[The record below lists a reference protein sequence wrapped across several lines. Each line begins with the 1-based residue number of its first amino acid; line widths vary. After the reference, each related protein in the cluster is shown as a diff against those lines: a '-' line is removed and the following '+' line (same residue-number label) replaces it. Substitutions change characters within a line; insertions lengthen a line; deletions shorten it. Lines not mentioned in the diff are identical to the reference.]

1 MHPIEF
7 KNMLCPWCGG
17 DTSLSIETVYSEQE
31 YIEECQRCSSPI
43 LVKITVPEMEDPI
56 VELHRDNE

>member
-1 MHPIEF
+1 
-7 KNMLCPWCGG
+7 MLCPWCGG